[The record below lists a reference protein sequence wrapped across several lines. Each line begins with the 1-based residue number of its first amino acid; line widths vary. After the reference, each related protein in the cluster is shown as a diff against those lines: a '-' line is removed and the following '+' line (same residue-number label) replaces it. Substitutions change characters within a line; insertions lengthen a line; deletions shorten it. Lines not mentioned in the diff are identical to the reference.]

1 MVALVDSYQRHDA
14 DSLFDAV
21 RTEGLAALGADLRAI
36 EQDDAACLRFPRFK
50 VSDDAT
56 ALWLRIGG

>member
-1 MVALVDSYQRHDA
+1 MARANEDA
-14 DSLFDAV
+14 DSLFAAV
-21 RTEGLAALGADLRAI
+21 RSHGLAALGTALRTI

-56 ALWLRIGG
+56 TLWLRIGG